1 MPRENLELEIVP
13 QLAYQENRSRI
24 LPDLYY
30 WEGAVTIL
38 GSRGERL
45 GQGYVELTGYG
56 TGNLLPSALN

>member
-1 MPRENLELEIVP
+1 MEIVP

-24 LPDLYY
+24 LADLYY
-30 WEGAVTIL
+30 WEGAVTVL
-38 GSRGERL
+38 DSSGERL